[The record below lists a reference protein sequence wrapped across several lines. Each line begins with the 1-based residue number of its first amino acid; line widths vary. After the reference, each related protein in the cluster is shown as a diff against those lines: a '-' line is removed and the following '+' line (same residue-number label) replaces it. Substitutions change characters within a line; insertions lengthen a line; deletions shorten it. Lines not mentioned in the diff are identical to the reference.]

1 MSSGTPPQRGP
12 APPEHDEMSH
22 DRNGKN
28 MGKMSKQQ
36 EEKFREALDECNNK
50 LEMQAQPQ
58 QNCAPINTQAALST
72 SLQIQTA
79 NQGLDDICLQVRYAR
94 SKLHN
99 VKTHNAVESPAF
111 NSQAFAW
118 IVQASDMV
126 NDIKQLCVDLGRR
139 YLCTRSNPFAPLVC
153 EERHDIR

>member
-1 MSSGTPPQRGP
+1 
-12 APPEHDEMSH
+12 MSH

-28 MGKMSKQQ
+28 MGKMSKQ
-36 EEKFREALDECNNK
+36 EEKFRESLDECEKQNK
-50 LEMQAQPQ
+50 EMQAQPQ